1 MGLVSVVIACYN
13 HGRFLPA
20 AVESVLAQDYE
31 EIELIVIDDG
41 STDETPGVA
50 ARFRA
55 IRYLRQ
61 ENHGAAA
68 AKRAGLEAAS
78 GEFLMFLD
86 ADDTLLPGAV
96 GSLVRA
102 LQERP
107 ECAYS
112 YGHQQFV
119 DAGGALITSRQRRAE
134 RYQMCIEDDPY
145 RHMLRTNH
153 PIRVSGAVC
162 YRTELVRGAGGFATD
177 LAGAEDL
184 DINLRLAREH
194 PIRCSDQIVLSYR
207 IHAANSSGRF
217 VPMLRAAIKTQ
228 RRQRAFVK
236 QHPGYEHDYHQ
247 GLKLAQEYWGTK
259 VAREA
264 LAKVRAGEIRAA
276 LADFA
281 VLGRYA
287 PRAGTVALVRIVLG
301 RGPAQAG

>member
-20 AVESVLAQDYE
+20 AVDSVLAQDYG
-31 EIELIVIDDG
+31 EIELIVVDDG
-41 STDETPGVA
+41 STDETPDVA
-50 ARFRA
+50 ARYPV

-61 ENHGAAA
+61 ENQGAAA
-68 AKRAGLEAAS
+68 AKRAGLEAS
-78 GEFLMFLD
+78 TGQFLMFLD
-86 ADDTLLPGAV
+86 ADDTLLPGAI
-96 GSLVRA
+96 GSLVRG

-119 DAGGALITSRQRRAE
+119 DVAGALITSRPQRAQ
-134 RYQMCIEDDPY
+134 RYQTCIDEDPY

-153 PIRVSGAVC
+153 PLRVSGAVC
-162 YRTELVRGAGGFATD
+162 YRTELVKRAGGFATD

-194 PIRCSDQIVLSYR
+194 PICCSDQIVLSYR

-228 RRQRAFVK
+228 RRQHAFVK
-236 QHPGYEHDYHQ
+236 ENPGYEHDYRH
-247 GLKLAQEYWGTK
+247 GLRLAQAYWGTK
-259 VAREA
+259 VAHEA
-264 LAKVRAGEIRAA
+264 LARARSGEMRTA
-276 LADFA
+276 LADLA

-287 PRAGTVALVRIVLG
+287 PRAGAAALVRLALG
-301 RGPAQAG
+301 RGTAEAG

>member
-20 AVESVLAQDYE
+20 AVDSVLAQEYG
-31 EIELIVIDDG
+31 EIELIVVDDG

-50 ARFRA
+50 ARYRV
-55 IRYLRQ
+55 IRYVRQ
-61 ENHGAAA
+61 ENQGAAA
-68 AKRAGLEAAS
+68 AKRAGLEAS
-78 GEFLMFLD
+78 TGEFLVFLD

-96 GSLVRA
+96 GSLVRG

-119 DAGGALITSRQRRAE
+119 DLAGALITSRPQRAE
-134 RYQMCIEDDPY
+134 RYQTCIDEDPY

-162 YRTELVRGAGGFATD
+162 YRTELVKRAGGFATD

-184 DINLRLAREH
+184 DINLRLTREH
-194 PIRCSDQIVLSYR
+194 PIRCVDAVVLSYR
-207 IHAANSSGRF
+207 VHSANSSRRF
-217 VPMLRAAIKTQ
+217 VHMMRAAIRTQ

-236 QHPGYEHDYHQ
+236 EHPDYERDYRQ
-247 GLKLAQEYWGTK
+247 GLKLAQAYWGTK
-259 VAREA
+259 VAHQA
-264 LAKVRAGEIRAA
+264 LARARSGEVRAAMTD
-276 LADFA
+276 LA

-287 PRAGTVALVRIVLG
+287 PRAGAAALVRRALG
-301 RGPAQAG
+301 RDTAHAG